1 MTQSP
6 SPRPGLPRL
15 SMVREVTDR
24 TVLDCVYTSG
34 RVTRVDVAR
43 LTGISKPTIS
53 ESVRRLSEAG
63 LLAETGSVP
72 GRPGRVATIYA
83 LAPTAGR
90 VLAVHAGQEGVR
102 ARCVDL
108 TGATLWS
115 RLYTPTPAATT
126 AGVVNALRT
135 AAADAVGGPGPV
147 RSIAVSVANPV
158 DPVTH
163 EIVALPHS
171 PFPEGLV
178 DVSRI
183 FGDLTDLEVLLDND
197 VNLAALAERAARPDP
212 KVSFAYLYAG
222 AGLGMACSIGDE
234 IIRGA
239 NGVAGE
245 IGYLPDA
252 GRYGPTLADRFDHLG
267 LMRPGTTTIDVD
279 LAIARVRTS
288 ARVRTLIGDGLAA
301 AVAATC
307 AVVNP
312 AAVVL
317 AGPVGTEPAVVE
329 HVRSRVAD
337 LTPLPVSI
345 GTTVL
350 GDAGPLLGAVQL
362 GLGRARA
369 AVLG

>member
-1 MTQSP
+1 MTQLP
-6 SPRPGLPRL
+6 SRPDLPRL
-15 SMVREVTDR
+15 SMVRELTDR
-24 TVLDCVYTSG
+24 TVLDCVYASG

-43 LTGISKPTIS
+43 LTGISKPTVS
-53 ESVRRLSEAG
+53 ESVRRLGEAG
-63 LLAETGSVP
+63 LLVETGSVP
-72 GRPGRVATIYA
+72 GRPGRAATIYE

-90 VLAVHAGQEGVR
+90 VLALHVGQEGVR

-108 TGATLWS
+108 AGATLWS
-115 RLYTPTPAATT
+115 RMYTPTPAGTT
-126 AGVVNALRT
+126 NGVVHAMRS
-135 AAADAVGGPGPV
+135 AAADAISGTGPV
-147 RSIAVSVANPV
+147 RSIAVSLAKPV
-158 DPVTH
+158 DPGNH

-178 DVSRI
+178 DVARI

-212 KVSFAYLYAG
+212 KASFAYLYAG
-222 AGLGMACSIGDE
+222 AGLGMACSIGAE
-234 IIRGA
+234 IVRGA
-239 NGVAGE
+239 NGLAGE

-267 LMRPGTTTIDVD
+267 LMRPGTTAIDVD
-279 LAIARVRTS
+279 LVLAKLRTGASVRT
-288 ARVRTLIGDGLAA
+288 VIGDGLAA

-317 AGPVGTEPAVVE
+317 AGPIGSERTVVE
-329 HVRSRVAD
+329 HVRSRVAG

-345 GTTVL
+345 ETTVL
-350 GDAGPLLGAVQL
+350 GDVGPLLGAVQL
-362 GLGRARA
+362 GVGHARA
-369 AVLG
+369 ALVS

>member
-6 SPRPGLPRL
+6 SRPDLPRL
-15 SMVREVTDR
+15 SMVRELTDR
-24 TVLDCVYTSG
+24 TVLDCVYAAG

-53 ESVRRLSEAG
+53 ESVRRLCAAG
-63 LLAETGSVP
+63 LLVETGSVP
-72 GRPGRVATIYA
+72 GRPGRVATIYE

-90 VLAVHAGQEGVR
+90 VLALHAGQEGVR

-108 TGATLWS
+108 SGRTLWS
-115 RLYTPTPAATT
+115 RVYTPTPAATMT
-126 AGVVNALRT
+126 GVVDALRT
-135 AAADAVGGPGPV
+135 AATDAMSWPGPV
-147 RSIAVSVANPV
+147 RSIAMSVANPV
-158 DPVTH
+158 DPLTR

-178 DVSRI
+178 DVQRI
-183 FGDLTDLEVLLDND
+183 FGDLTDVGVLLDND
-197 VNLAALAERAARPDP
+197 VNLAALAERGSRSDP
-212 KVSFAYLYAG
+212 QASFAYLYAG
-222 AGLGMACSIGDE
+222 AGLGMACSIGGD
-234 IIRGA
+234 IVRGA
-239 NGVAGE
+239 NGLAGE

-267 LMRPGTTTIDVD
+267 LMRPGTATIDVD
-279 LAIARVRTS
+279 LTLARLRTS
-288 ARVRTLIGDGLAA
+288 ARVRTVIGDGLAS

-317 AGPVGTEPAVVE
+317 AGPIGSEPAVVDR
-329 HVRSRVAD
+329 VRSRIAE
-337 LTPLPVSI
+337 LTPLPVSV

-362 GLGRARA
+362 GLGHARDGL
-369 AVLG
+369 VG

>member
-1 MTQSP
+1 MI
-6 SPRPGLPRL
+6 
-15 SMVREVTDR
+15 RELTDR
-24 TVLDCVYTSG
+24 TVLDCVYAAG

-63 LLAETGSVP
+63 LLVETGSVP
-72 GRPGRVATIYA
+72 GRPGRVATIFE

-90 VLAVHAGQEGVR
+90 VLALHAGQEGVR

-108 TGATLWS
+108 RGETLWS
-115 RLYTPTPAATT
+115 RLYSPTPAMTT
-126 AGVVNALRT
+126 TGVIGALR
-135 AAADAVGGPGPV
+135 AAASDALGGHGPV

-158 DPVTH
+158 DPATH

-171 PFPEGLV
+171 PFPEGPV
-178 DVSRI
+178 DVHRI
-183 FGDLTDLEVLLDND
+183 VGGLTDVEVLIDND
-197 VNLAALAERAARPDP
+197 VNLAALAERASRPDP
-212 KVSFAYLYAG
+212 RGSFAYLYAG
-222 AGLGMACSIGDE
+222 AGLGMACSIGGD
-234 IIRGA
+234 IVRGA
-239 NGVAGE
+239 NGLAGE

-279 LAIARVRTS
+279 LAVAAIRTDTR
-288 ARVRTLIGDGLAA
+288 AMTTIGDGLAA

-317 AGPVGTEPAVVE
+317 AGPIGSEPAIVH
-329 HVRSRVAD
+329 HVRTRIAE
-337 LTPLPVSI
+337 LTPLPVTVE
-345 GTTVL
+345 TTVL

-362 GLGRARA
+362 GLQHARA
-369 AVLG
+369 GLLG